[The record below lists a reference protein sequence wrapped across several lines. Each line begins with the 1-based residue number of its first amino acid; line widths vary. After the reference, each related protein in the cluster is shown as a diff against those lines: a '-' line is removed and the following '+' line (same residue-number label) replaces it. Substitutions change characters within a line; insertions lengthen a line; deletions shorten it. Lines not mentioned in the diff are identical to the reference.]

1 MTNHTRTTDLRPKAT
16 PESHSVL
23 ASRLIPALAASLR
36 VTLVLLCLSL
46 ISAAHLFAQ
55 QASGSLHGV
64 ATDPSGARVVKAVV
78 TLQAADGTTT
88 TVETSAD
95 GTYVVP
101 KLAPGNYTITV
112 TARGLA
118 LAQLQTVTVVAG
130 HATQQNLAL
139 SIAVD
144 QQQITVTEQGA
155 GLDTSPENNA
165 SSIVI
170 KGKDLDALSDD
181 PDELQDELN
190 ALAGPAAGPNGGQ
203 IYIDGF
209 SGGQLPPKSSIR
221 EIRINQNPFS
231 AEFDKLGYGRIE
243 ILTKPGTDRLHGSI
257 MTSGNDSAFNS
268 LNTFVTSEPAY
279 YSTFFLGN
287 VSGSLNS
294 RASWFFSGFR
304 RDNNANSIIN
314 AQLLDPTGG
323 SYNYSAAV
331 SNPQSRMDLSPRLDL
346 QLTPT
351 NTLTLRYMYDRQK
364 STNNGVS
371 QFALQTQGYDSLN
384 QENTLQV
391 SDTQVL
397 SNKIINETRFEY
409 IRDRDNQQPLY
420 STPTITVQGAF
431 TGGGSNLGT
440 IRDAQDHYELQ
451 NYTTAAL
458 GAHAIRFGA
467 RLRAVRDANDSNAGF
482 NGNYTYASLNS
493 YAAGQPSQYEVT
505 TGTPAARVTLFD
517 AGVFFQDDWRLRR
530 NFTLSYGLRYE
541 GQNRISDH
549 ADLGPRLAFAWAV
562 DGGSKPAKTV
572 IRGGYGW
579 FFDRFQSTNV
589 LQAIRQNG
597 INQQQFVVKNPSPG
611 ETPSST
617 ASEAA
622 PTTYSIAP
630 GLKAPI
636 NMQSAI
642 GVEHRFGKNI
652 TIASTYINSRGLH
665 QLYSD
670 NINAFLPG
678 TYDIT
683 TGTGVRPN
691 GKNENLYQY
700 QSGGIYHQNQLITN
714 FSVRER
720 KVTLFGFYVLN
731 YAKADTSGATYFPS
745 NQFDPKA
752 DYGRSTFDIH
762 HRFLLGGN
770 YSAPFGVSISPF
782 LVLDS
787 GTPFNIT
794 VGQDLNGD
802 NQFNDRPA
810 FATASST
817 DVIDTK
823 YGNFDLNPSASA
835 ARVPYNYVT
844 GPGQFSTNLRV
855 SKSIGIGPRA
865 EGGSGGGF
873 NGPPP
878 GGGGGRGPGGGGPPG
893 GGLGP
898 GGLSS
903 SGGRPPML
911 DQQAPR
917 RYSLNFTAMGRNV
930 FNNVNLAAPV
940 GVLESPLFGKSNA
953 LAGGFFSSPS
963 SNRSVDLQVSFNF

>member
-1 MTNHTRTTDLRPKAT
+1 
-16 PESHSVL
+16 
-23 ASRLIPALAASLR
+23 
-36 VTLVLLCLSL
+36 
-46 ISAAHLFAQ
+46 
-55 QASGSLHGV
+55 
-64 ATDPSGARVVKAVV
+64 VVKATV
-78 TLQAADGTTT
+78 TVQAVDGTTSS
-88 TVETSAD
+88 VQSGAD
-95 GTYVVP
+95 GNYLFPQLVPGTYI
-101 KLAPGNYTITV
+101 LTV
-112 TARGLA
+112 TAHGLA
-118 LAQLQTVTVVAG
+118 LAQPQNVTVEAG
-130 HATQQNLAL
+130 RATLQNLGL
-139 SIAVD
+139 SIAVE
-144 QQQITVTEQGA
+144 QQQVTVNDQGA
-155 GLDTSPENNA
+155 GLDTSPDNNA

-181 PDELQDELN
+181 PDQLQDELN

-209 SGGQLPPKSSIR
+209 TGGQLPPKSSIR

-243 ILTKPGTDRLHGSI
+243 ILTKPGTDRLHG
-257 MTSGNDSAFNS
+257 MFMASGNDSAFNS

-279 YSTFFLGN
+279 YSTFLLGN

-294 RASWFFSGFR
+294 RSSWFLSGFR

-323 SYNYSAAV
+323 SYNYSEAV
-331 SNPQSRMDLSPRLDL
+331 PNPQSRLDLSPRFDL
-346 QLTPT
+346 QITPN
-351 NTLTLRYMYDRQK
+351 NTLTVRYMYDRQK
-364 STNNGVS
+364 STNDGVS
-371 QFALQTQGYDSLN
+371 QFALQTQGYNTLN

-397 SNKIINETRFEY
+397 SARLINETRFEY
-409 IRDRDNQQPLY
+409 IRDRDNQLPLY
-420 STPTITVQGAF
+420 TTPTVTVQGAF
-431 TGGGSNLGT
+431 TGGGSNEGT

-458 GAHAIRFGA
+458 GVHAIRFGA
-467 RLRAVRDANDSNAGF
+467 RLRAVRDANDSTAGF
-482 NGNYTYASLNS
+482 NGNYTYASLDS

-505 TGTPAARVTLFD
+505 EGTPAARVTVFD
-517 AGVFFQDDWRLRR
+517 AGVFYQDDWRLRPK
-530 NFTLSYGLRYE
+530 FTLSYGIRYE
-541 GQNRISDH
+541 GQNWISDH
-549 ADLGPRLAFAWAV
+549 ADFGPRISFAWAV
-562 DGGSKPAKTV
+562 DGGSQPAKTV

-579 FFDRFQSTNV
+579 FFDRFQSTYV

-597 INQQQFVVKNPSPG
+597 INQQQYVVKNPAPG
-611 ETPSST
+611 ETTAASLA

-622 PTTYSIAP
+622 PTTYAISPTLRAP
-630 GLKAPI
+630 V
-636 NMQSAI
+636 NMQTAI

-691 GKNENLYQY
+691 GENENTYQY

-720 KVTLFGFYVLN
+720 KLSLFGFYVLN
-731 YAKADTSGATYFPS
+731 YAKADTSGVTYFPS
-745 NQFDPKA
+745 NQFDPRA

-762 HRFLLGGN
+762 QRFLLGGN
-770 YSAPFGVSISPF
+770 YSAPLGISISPF

-810 FATASST
+810 FATSAST
-817 DVIDTK
+817 DVMNTK
-823 YGNFDLNPSASA
+823 YGNFDLDPA
-835 ARVPYNYVT
+835 ADATRIPYNYVT

-855 SKSIGIGPRA
+855 SKSVGIGPRTERA
-865 EGGSGGGF
+865 AGGGF

-878 GGGGGRGPGGGGPPG
+878 GGGGRGPGGGGPPG

-911 DQQAPR
+911 DQQAAR
-917 RYSLNFTAMGRNV
+917 RYSLNFTVMGRNV
-930 FNNVNLAAPV
+930 FNNVNLAPPV
-940 GVLESPLFGKSNA
+940 GVLQSPLFGKSNA

>member
-1 MTNHTRTTDLRPKAT
+1 
-16 PESHSVL
+16 
-23 ASRLIPALAASLR
+23 
-36 VTLVLLCLSL
+36 
-46 ISAAHLFAQ
+46 
-55 QASGSLHGV
+55 
-64 ATDPSGARVVKAVV
+64 VVKATV
-78 TLQAADGTTT
+78 TVQAVDGTTSS
-88 TVETSAD
+88 VQSGAD
-95 GTYVVP
+95 GNYLFPQLVPGTYI
-101 KLAPGNYTITV
+101 LTV
-112 TARGLA
+112 TAHGLA
-118 LAQLQTVTVVAG
+118 LAQPQNVTVEAG
-130 HATQQNLAL
+130 RATLQNLGL
-139 SIAVD
+139 SIAVE
-144 QQQITVTEQGA
+144 QQQVTVNDQGA
-155 GLDTSPENNA
+155 GLDTSPDNNA

-181 PDELQDELN
+181 PDQLQDELN

-209 SGGQLPPKSSIR
+209 TGGQLPPKSSIR

-243 ILTKPGTDRLHGSI
+243 ILTKPGTDRLHG
-257 MTSGNDSAFNS
+257 MFMASGNDSAFNS

-279 YSTFFLGN
+279 YSTFLLGN

-294 RASWFFSGFR
+294 RSSWFLSGFR
-304 RDNNANSIIN
+304 RDNDANSIIN

-323 SYNYSAAV
+323 SYNYSEAV
-331 SNPQSRMDLSPRLDL
+331 PNPQSRLDLSPRFDL
-346 QLTPT
+346 QITPN
-351 NTLTLRYMYDRQK
+351 NTLTVRYMYDRQK
-364 STNNGVS
+364 STNDGVS
-371 QFALQTQGYDSLN
+371 QFALQTQGYNTLN

-397 SNKIINETRFEY
+397 SARLINETRFEY
-409 IRDRDNQQPLY
+409 IRDRDNQLPLY
-420 STPTITVQGAF
+420 TTPTVTVQGAF
-431 TGGGSNLGT
+431 TGGGSNEGT

-458 GAHAIRFGA
+458 GLHAIRFGA
-467 RLRAVRDANDSNAGF
+467 RLRAVRDANESTAGF
-482 NGNYTYASLNS
+482 NGNYTYASLDS

-505 TGTPAARVTLFD
+505 EGTPAARVTVFD
-517 AGVFFQDDWRLRR
+517 AGVFYQDDWRLRPK
-530 NFTLSYGLRYE
+530 FTLSYGIRYE

-549 ADLGPRLAFAWAV
+549 ADFGPRISFAWAV
-562 DGGSKPAKTV
+562 DGGSQPAKTV

-579 FFDRFQSTNV
+579 FFDRFQSTYV

-597 INQQQFVVKNPSPG
+597 INQQQYVVKNPAPG
-611 ETPSST
+611 ETTAASLA

-622 PTTYSIAP
+622 PTTYAISPTLRAP
-630 GLKAPI
+630 V
-636 NMQSAI
+636 NMQTAI

-691 GKNENLYQY
+691 GENENTYQY

-714 FSVRER
+714 FSIRER
-720 KVTLFGFYVLN
+720 KLSLFGFYVLN

-745 NQFDPKA
+745 NQFDPRA

-762 HRFLLGGN
+762 QRFLLGGN
-770 YSAPFGVSISPF
+770 YSAPLGISISPF

-810 FATASST
+810 FATSAST
-817 DVIDTK
+817 DVMNTK
-823 YGNFDLNPSASA
+823 YGNFDLDPA
-835 ARVPYNYVT
+835 ADATRIPYNYVT

-855 SKSIGIGPRA
+855 SKSVGIGPRTERA
-865 EGGSGGGF
+865 AGGGF

-878 GGGGGRGPGGGGPPG
+878 GGGGRGPGGGGPPG

-911 DQQAPR
+911 DQQAAR
-917 RYSLNFTAMGRNV
+917 RYSLNFTVMGRNV
-930 FNNVNLAAPV
+930 FNNVNLAPPV
-940 GVLESPLFGKSNA
+940 GVLQSPLFGKSNA

-963 SNRSVDLQVSFNF
+963 SNRSVDLQMSFNF